1 MEKLIYLYW
10 KDINLLSLSYENQQ
24 YIQNVNIDN
33 LKSALS
39 TGCPIQLLF
48 NKEIEK
54 TIVTKYLPIIFDEF
68 NFSNARTDLLTS
80 YDITPEDSVF
90 DKLYKIAQKSE
101 KTTHD
106 GFWIS
111 VN

>member
-54 TIVTKYLPIIFDEF
+54 
-68 NFSNARTDLLTS
+68 
-80 YDITPEDSVF
+80 
-90 DKLYKIAQKSE
+90 Q
-101 KTTHD
+101 
-106 GFWIS
+106 
-111 VN
+111 

>member
-10 KDINLLSLSYENQQ
+10 KDINLLSLSYENKQ
-24 YIQNVNIDN
+24 YIQNININN
-33 LKSALS
+33 LKKALS
-39 TGCPIQLLF
+39 AGCPIHLLF
-48 NKEIEK
+48 NNEIEK

-68 NFSNARTDLLTS
+68 NFSNARKDLLSS
-80 YDITPEDSVF
+80 YNITPEDSIF

-101 KTTHD
+101 KTAHD

-111 VN
+111 IN

>member
-24 YIQNVNIDN
+24 YIQNVNINN

-39 TGCPIQLLF
+39 AGCPIHLLF

-54 TIVTKYLPIIFDEF
+54 TMTTKYLPIIFDEF
-68 NFSNARTDLLTS
+68 NFSNARTDLLAS
-80 YDITPEDSVF
+80 YNISPEDSVF
-90 DKLYKIAQKSE
+90 DKLYKIAQNNERMS
-101 KTTHD
+101 HD

-111 VN
+111 IN

>member
-24 YIQNVNIDN
+24 
-33 LKSALS
+33 
-39 TGCPIQLLF
+39 
-48 NKEIEK
+48 
-54 TIVTKYLPIIFDEF
+54 
-68 NFSNARTDLLTS
+68 
-80 YDITPEDSVF
+80 DSVF

>member
-33 LKSALS
+33 LKLALS

-80 YDITPEDSVF
+80 YKISPEDSVF
-90 DKLYKIAQKSE
+90 DKLYKIAQNNE
-101 KTTHD
+101 KMSHD

-111 VN
+111 IN